1 MAKSKINKQEEKQ
14 ILAELADDERIKQE
28 YQRLR
33 KLYSKISGNKLKL
46 VLKLIARAAFMAV
59 TLADLERYISEHGC
73 VEEYQNGAN
82 QHGKKKSSEVEVY
95 NAMIK
100 NYTAVIKEL
109 AGLLPQTTDT
119 PQDDGFE
126 DFINGRED

>member
-14 ILAELADDERIKQE
+14 ILADMPNDERIKQE
-28 YQRLR
+28 YTRLR
-33 KLYSKISGNKLKL
+33 KLYRDISGNKLKL

-73 VEEYQNGAN
+73 TEDYQNGAN

-109 AGLLPQTTDT
+109 AALLPQSAAPT
-119 PQDDGFE
+119 DDGF
-126 DFINGRED
+126 DAFINGRED

>member
-1 MAKSKINKQEEKQ
+1 MAKSKINKQEENQ
-14 ILAELADDERIKQE
+14 ILAEMADDKRIKQE

-33 KLYSKISGNKLKL
+33 KLYSEIGGNKLKL

-59 TLADLERYISEHGC
+59 TLADLEIYISEHGC

-109 AGLLPQTTDT
+109 AGLLPQAADV
-119 PQDDGFE
+119 PRDDGFD
-126 DFINGRED
+126 DFINGREE